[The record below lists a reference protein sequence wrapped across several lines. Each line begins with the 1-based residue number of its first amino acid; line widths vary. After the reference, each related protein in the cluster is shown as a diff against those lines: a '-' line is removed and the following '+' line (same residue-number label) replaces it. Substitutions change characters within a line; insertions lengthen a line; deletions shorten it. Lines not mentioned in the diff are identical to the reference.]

1 MDKLIDRLNNVLT
14 DTSPGYP
21 EVITIVTS
29 AEMIKLV
36 EEATKKE
43 KYLKQ
48 NNFGKT
54 FK

>member
-1 MDKLIDRLNNVLT
+1 MDKLIDRLNNIPT
-14 DTSPGYP
+14 DTSLGYP
-21 EVITIVTS
+21 TIITIVTS

-43 KYLKQ
+43 KYLRQ